1 MASEKVDSHK
11 IESLKVLPHVGCRF
25 SSRYGG
31 SSPPPSLECEL
42 GVHVPAHTPLGSET
56 AGITSS
62 DPPRDL

>member
-11 IESLKVLPHVGCRF
+11 IESLKVLPRVGCRF

-31 SSPPPSLECEL
+31 VLPPSLECEL
-42 GVHVPAHTPLGSET
+42 GVRVPAHTPLGSET

-62 DPPRDL
+62 DPPRDP